1 MMLFR
6 GKASRLAVTAVVF
19 VAVLSSCGKGEEQAS
34 SLEAAGE
41 RAPASTGKFVPEKPF
56 SYSGSAPAWGANRAL
71 WTHAVHRV
79 VRARMHDLERA
90 RDVELF
96 CPGYSTSTRAQKEL
110 CWVFLVAALS
120 KYESAFRPETTFR
133 EPDGNYSVGLMAL
146 SPKEC
151 PNAPTSEALQNPVP
165 NLICGTNRMALLI
178 KLYGNIDG
186 PAERRGASRYWST
199 LRKPYKYWDASRNK
213 HLNLGKRDLIIPLV
227 RNYRSSR
234 FSGGGLGS
242 WRELPADAE
251 ELPPEI
257 TEEEFL
263 ENWVPRER

>member
-1 MMLFR
+1 MMLFS
-6 GKASRLAVTAVVF
+6 GKASRLAVIVVVF
-19 VAVLSSCGKGEEQAS
+19 IAVLTSCGKGEEQDS
-34 SLEAAGE
+34 SLEAH
-41 RAPASTGKFVPEKPF
+41 RRTLASTGKFVPEKPF
-56 SYSGSAPAWGANRAL
+56 SYSGSAPAWGTSRAA

-79 VRARMHDLERA
+79 VRARMNDLERA

-96 CPGYSTSTRAQKEL
+96 CPGYSAGTRAQKEL
-110 CWVFLVAALS
+110 CWVFIVAALS

-151 PNAPTSEALQNPVP
+151 PNAPTLEALKNPVP

-178 KLYGNIDG
+178 RLYGNIDG

-227 RNYRSSR
+227 RSYKGGR

-242 WRELPADAE
+242 IRDLPTDEAD
-251 ELPPEI
+251 ELPPI
-257 TEEEFL
+257 SEEEFL